1 MKPLLLAA
9 LLAVAGAAQAQQQA
23 YPQQLAP
30 APAPLPAGPYDAA
43 QTPMLAMPD
52 DGADFRRWYARN
64 QRPAIV
70 IYVSRQL
77 DQAQAG
83 WRGEDRLLIEDV
95 SRTGARQTART
106 ISVGRQH
113 NSAADAMAKTPLD
126 KLFEQSIARALRRQ
140 DVKVLDGG
148 YLQRK
153 MAADPR
159 GNQTD
164 VEYAALS
171 RAARFVLEVEFLCV
185 QQQCDIVGTFK
196 DVRNGEVGASAR
208 QPMGT
213 VNDADDIDK
222 LSKALVA
229 RLMRDRPAG

>member
-1 MKPLLLAA
+1 MKPVLLAA
-9 LLAVAGAAQAQQQA
+9 LLAMAAAAQAQQQA
-23 YPQQLAP
+23 YPQRLAP
-30 APAPLPAGPYDAA
+30 AAPPPPALFDALP
-43 QTPMLAMPD
+43 TPMLAMPD

-83 WRGEDRLLIEDV
+83 WRGTERLLIEDV
-95 SRTGARQTART
+95 GHDGARQMGRS
-106 ISVGRQH
+106 ISVGQQRH
-113 NSAADAMAKTPLD
+113 SAADAMPKTSLD
-126 KLFEQSIARALRRQ
+126 KLFEQAIARALRRQ
-140 DVKVLDGG
+140 DVKVLDGA

-153 MAADPR
+153 LAADPR
-159 GNQTD
+159 ARDTD
-164 VEYAALS
+164 VEYASLS

-208 QPMGT
+208 QPMGA
-213 VNDADDIDK
+213 VNDADDVDK
-222 LSKALVA
+222 LSKALVM
-229 RLMRDRPAG
+229 RLLRERPAG